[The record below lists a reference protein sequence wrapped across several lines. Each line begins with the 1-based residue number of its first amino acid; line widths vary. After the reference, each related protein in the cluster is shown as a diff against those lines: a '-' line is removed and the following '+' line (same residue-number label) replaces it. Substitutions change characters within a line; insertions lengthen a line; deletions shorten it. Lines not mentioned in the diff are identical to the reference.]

1 MEISAVKTPP
11 VQQTQ
16 SNKRAE
22 EARLAQSEAAIT
34 KAQEVK
40 KSPEPQPKPVVNTQ
54 GQSIGGRLNV
64 VA

>member
-22 EARLAQSEAAIT
+22 ETRLAQTEAAQA

-40 KSPEPQPKPVVNTQ
+40 KVSDEQAKPVINGQ

-64 VA
+64 TA